1 MRLRTDIRQHLTDGR
16 TGSFTIA
23 ESPQWVNILP
33 VTESGK
39 IVLVEQFRHGSGTV
53 SLEIPGGVVDNN
65 EDPLDAA
72 ERECLEETG
81 WKGTG
86 RAELLGTIEPNP
98 AFMSNVCSVYIWNN
112 CTFAR
117 NQQLDPLEDINV
129 VVVSMQ
135 EFFQRIALGTICHS
149 LVLSAVALALVK
161 SRLSSES
168 IGRING

>member
-1 MRLRTDIRQHLTDGR
+1 MRLRTDLRQHTTDGR
-16 TGSFTIA
+16 TGRFTIA
-23 ESPQWVNILP
+23 ESPHWVNVLP
-33 VTESGK
+33 VTTSGD
-39 IVLVEQFRHGSGTV
+39 IVLVEQFRHGTGTV
-53 SLEIPGGVVDNN
+53 SLEIPGGVVDIN

-81 WKGTG
+81 WKGRG

-112 CTFAR
+112 CTLAG
-117 NQQLDPLEDINV
+117 NQHLDPLEDINV
-129 VVVSMQ
+129 VVVSVQ
-135 EFFQRIALGTICHS
+135 EFFQRISHGTICHS